1 MMSKPNQFIQ
11 PTDSLA
17 RDNVEYEYRCA
28 EYEYRGAEYEE
39 LADLGVTGTEHP
51 SRR

>member
-1 MMSKPNQFIQ
+1 MATPNQFIQ
-11 PTDSLA
+11 LTESLA
-17 RDNVEYEYRCA
+17 RDTAEYEYRCA

-39 LADLGVTGTEHP
+39 LADLGVTGTEHQ